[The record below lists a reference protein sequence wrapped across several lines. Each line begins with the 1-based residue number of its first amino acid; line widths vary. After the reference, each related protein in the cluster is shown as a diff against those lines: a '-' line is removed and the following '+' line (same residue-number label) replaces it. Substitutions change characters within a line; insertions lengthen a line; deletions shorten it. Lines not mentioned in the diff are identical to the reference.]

1 MGGLRKSERSF
12 GRTLGPSPSEN
23 KFYILVMFDI
33 ASRRKYTLLV
43 RLLKRYSHRIQNS
56 VFEGHLKPADIKM
69 LLDEVEKL
77 MQSERYFDPND
88 KVRIY
93 KISAGC
99 RAIIFGECETSD
111 DDLSSDIFI

>member
-43 RLLKRYSHRIQNS
+43 RLLKRYSH
-56 VFEGHLKPADIKM
+56 
-69 LLDEVEKL
+69 
-77 MQSERYFDPND
+77 
-88 KVRIY
+88 
-93 KISAGC
+93 
-99 RAIIFGECETSD
+99 
-111 DDLSSDIFI
+111 